1 MKKRPYKYSSF
12 DILLYLF
19 YFCMHNH
26 FSFSKSDHSLF
37 LYDDIF
43 YTGWRFLLC
52 LFLHV
57 IITALI
63 EIHLLAAL
71 GNLICLLWL
80 IGLQARHS
88 CLCPCSP
95 TGPYAHTR
103 CTCTDLKYCT
113 QKTTNQ
119 PVIWCHIFD
128 VDKSKVQFV
137 ALLFVAPN
145 NVHRIENFIKDG
157 FLKLDLT

>member
-1 MKKRPYKYSSF
+1 MIYCYICFIFACIITFLSANLIIHCS
-12 DILLYLF
+12 
-19 YFCMHNH
+19 CMMIN
-26 FSFSKSDHSLF
+26 
-37 LYDDIF
+37 IF

-95 TGPYAHTR
+95 TCPYVHTQ